1 MTLISAVNLGRLW
14 NYAKRGVKMAPDF
27 ALGTGGEAFT
37 NSLRTAVRGTK
48 DAATGKYVGG
58 TGYKDFWTKLKDAFK
73 ASEAHNN
80 NLIQQEGGFFKAM
93 KKNLLD
99 IPSSIRNGWTA
110 GGAAAKAAG
119 KSGLWGSIKGV
130 AKSFGSKM
138 PLIGSLIFLA
148 FETPNIVKA
157 TMNGGIVDGAAEF
170 VKAGAR
176 AVGSMAGFCIG
187 QALCPIPIVGGIIGG
202 LVGEWLTSKIVGK
215 SYSEKQAEQEE
226 KLAMTQQQT
235 MMPGQHFDTGTTNPF
250 AAGGMT
256 ADQYM
261 MQQLQM
267 AAMNDPQLFAQLYAA
282 RQV

>member
-1 MTLISAVNLGRLW
+1 MSLISPVTLNRIW

-58 TGYKDFWTKLKDAFK
+58 TGYSNFWTKLKDAFK

-80 NLIQQEGGFFKAM
+80 SLIAQEGGFFKAM

-99 IPSSIRNGWTA
+99 IPAGIRNGWTA

-119 KSGLWGSIKGV
+119 KSGLWGSITGA
-130 AKSFGSKM
+130 AKSLGTKM

-148 FETPNIVKA
+148 FETPNIIKA
-157 TMNGGIVDGAAEF
+157 TMDGGVVDGAAEF

-187 QALCPIPIVGGIIGG
+187 QALCPIPIVGGLIGG
-202 LVGEWLTSKIVGK
+202 FVGEWLTSKLVGK
-215 SYSEKQAEQEE
+215 SYSEKKAEQEE
-226 KLAMTQQQT
+226 KLAMNQSQ
-235 MMPGQHFDTGTTNPF
+235 MSMPGEHFDTGTTNPF
-250 AAGGMT
+250 ATSGMS

-261 MQQLQM
+261 IQQLQQ
-267 AAMNDPQLFAQLYAA
+267 AAMQNPDSYYQRYVANL
-282 RQV
+282 V